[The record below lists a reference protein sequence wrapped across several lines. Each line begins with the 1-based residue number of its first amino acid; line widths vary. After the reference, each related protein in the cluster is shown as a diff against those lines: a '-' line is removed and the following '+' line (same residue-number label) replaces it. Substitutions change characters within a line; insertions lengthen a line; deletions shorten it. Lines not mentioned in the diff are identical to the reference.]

1 MKIAAAA
8 LLAGLLPSGFDLSR
22 HIEKLPMQNGDVLRM
37 HADTSSFER
46 DFGFVPGTGLDQG
59 FGRFVEWY
67 KEYNNN

>member
-22 HIEKLPMQNGDVLRM
+22 HIEKLPMQNGDVLHT

-59 FGRFVEWY
+59 LGRFVEWY